1 MSDTITLDKL
11 RAALDGPEPR
21 PVLVEALPTPYYRH
35 THLPG
40 ALNLP
45 PDRTAELAP
54 ALLPDR
60 HAPIVVYCAN
70 PACPHAAAT
79 ARALTDLGYTNVRD
93 FAGGKE
99 EWQAAGLPVEGMAR
113 RHRNSTV

>member
-1 MSDTITLDKL
+1 
-11 RAALDGPEPR
+11 
-21 PVLVEALPTPYYRH
+21 
-35 THLPG
+35 
-40 ALNLP
+40 
-45 PDRTAELAP
+45 
-54 ALLPDR
+54 
-60 HAPIVVYCAN
+60 VVYCAN